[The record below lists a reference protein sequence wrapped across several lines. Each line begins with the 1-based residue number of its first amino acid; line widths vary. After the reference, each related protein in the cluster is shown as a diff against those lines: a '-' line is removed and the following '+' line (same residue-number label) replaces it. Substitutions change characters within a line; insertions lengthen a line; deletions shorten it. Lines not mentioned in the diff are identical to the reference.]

1 MNYDSRST
9 WDPGLDAGSIPARSI
24 NKNERNDAFVFV
36 TDQHRKQI
44 KDILFFGMSFFWY
57 VLFFGMSVKV
67 FWFKEI

>member
-44 KDILFFGMSFFWY
+44 KDILFFGMSFFSVCPFFRY
-57 VLFFGMSVKV
+57 VR
-67 FWFKEI
+67 